1 MPTTYHTSSAESIYD
16 EYAAV
21 ATVPLTIDWG
31 TKNKGQQGYEEKQLP
46 LPPIITDSTSFP
58 KIIGR
63 RGFGANRPRS
73 SSPLS
78 REWSDS
84 EDSNHLVRRSAM
96 RKRNMRESTESVES
110 VWFAP
115 VGFDVRSRST
125 SPQSKFERRESSVY
139 ESPSTRDSSI
149 LGGSVDTWASS
160 AQSRIRI
167 LDHENSATPTEIYVG
182 ALYEIVSYVWDT
194 LSHPQN
200 INTFE
205 SIFSEYTLPRL
216 NVINLVTSSS
226 MSLDAFLHSTEL
238 QVHINPIQKPRYT
251 SLETLEITLP
261 TDLVDALS
269 IATPRDQMQIKGIL
283 RIAMIQEI
291 GEYILNHVLLYD
303 GMDVLISPSIDLK
316 RVKEM
321 KGREVTA
328 LAIFGGISSY
338 RWRSGRIQVLFR
350 KEKLVYRVPERV
362 IGEMY
367 RNDLIQP
374 FQTDE
379 LDL

>member
-1 MPTTYHTSSAESIYD
+1 MNLLI
-16 EYAAV
+16 
-21 ATVPLTIDWG
+21 
-31 TKNKGQQGYEEKQLP
+31 
-46 LPPIITDSTSFP
+46 
-58 KIIGR
+58 
-63 RGFGANRPRS
+63 RS
-73 SSPLS
+73 
-78 REWSDS
+78 
-84 EDSNHLVRRSAM
+84 
-96 RKRNMRESTESVES
+96 
-110 VWFAP
+110 
-115 VGFDVRSRST
+115 
-125 SPQSKFERRESSVY
+125 
-139 ESPSTRDSSI
+139 DSSI

-160 AQSRIRI
+160 ARSRIRI
-167 LDHENSATPTEIYVG
+167 LNHENVTAPTEIYVG

-205 SIFSEYTLPRL
+205 SIFSDYTLPRS

-226 MSLDAFLHSTEL
+226 MSLGAFLKSTEL
-238 QVHINPIQKPRYT
+238 QVHINPVQKPRYT

-261 TDLVDALS
+261 TDLVDALNT
-269 IATPRDQMQIKGIL
+269 ATPRDQIQIKGML

-303 GMDVLISPSIDLK
+303 GMEVLISPSIDLK

-321 KGREVTA
+321 KGGEVTA
-328 LAIFGGISSY
+328 LAMFGGSSSY
-338 RWRSGRIQVLFR
+338 RWRCGRMQVLFR

-367 RNDLIQP
+367 RNNLIQP
-374 FQTDE
+374 FQIEE